1 VEECKLISTPFDI
14 NSRLSKIH
22 GPVTIENENEI
33 EIIPYGKTIGC
44 LMYAIIAIRLDII
57 IAIRVVN
64 NFAESPQLLH

>member
-1 VEECKLISTPFDI
+1 M
-14 NSRLSKIH
+14 
-22 GPVTIENENEI
+22 TIENENEI